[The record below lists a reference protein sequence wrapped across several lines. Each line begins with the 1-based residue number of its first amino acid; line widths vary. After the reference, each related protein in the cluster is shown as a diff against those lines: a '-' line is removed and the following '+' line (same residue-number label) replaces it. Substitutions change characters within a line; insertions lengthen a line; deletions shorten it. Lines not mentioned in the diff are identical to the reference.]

1 MGHDRGDAQRND
13 IEAVSTAPTL
23 SGDPATA
30 PARRHPLAPD
40 LLDKALA
47 AGATV
52 MLAVVLAA
60 LLRGRSDWAE
70 VPGVIWVHLA
80 TIITAL
86 VLTPVMLLRPRGDR
100 MHRALGWIW
109 AAAMFL
115 TAFDSLFVRLIN
127 RGGFSVIHLLSL
139 WTMLQVPLIVLRA
152 RKHDWKR
159 HRSAVRGMVI
169 GALLIAGFFT
179 FPFGRMLG
187 QWLLG

>member
-1 MGHDRGDAQRND
+1 MAP
-13 IEAVSTAPTL
+13 EA
-23 SGDPATA
+23 
-30 PARRHPLAPD
+30 
-40 LLDKALA
+40 LDKALA
-47 AGATV
+47 AGAALL
-52 MLAVVLAA
+52 LAVVLVA
-60 LLRGRSDWAE
+60 LVRGRAEWGE
-70 VPGVIWVHLA
+70 VPGIVWVHLA
-80 TIITAL
+80 TIVTAL
-86 VLTPVMLLRPRGDR
+86 ALTPVMLLRPRGDAAHR
-100 MHRALGWIW
+100 MLGWIW
-109 AAAMFL
+109 AGAMFF